1 MNRIPPESVFI
12 SGGIFLDG
20 YSFSA
25 EAIHC
30 PDPPE
35 QEMNDLKKNILR
47 ILTVCLMLALLA
59 DAVPARAADQGG
71 VCTVIGADLTNAQT
85 EEVYRTFGIARGS
98 VQELS
103 MTNAEE
109 REWLRGYV
117 EESVIG
123 TASISCV
130 YIQLL
135 ADGAGTDVTV
145 SNVTWCTEEMYRS
158 ALATAGITDVK
169 AVITA
174 PFAVS
179 GTAALAG
186 IYKAYETLTGQ
197 TLDEIAKQVG
207 VQELTTTADL
217 ADQLGKV
224 DATAIVG
231 DLKDILDQTKNM
243 TDDELREQIRAIAR
257 DYNITLND
265 YQVNQLLGLCRKL
278 EGLSESELVEKI
290 QEVQNTARKINET
303 AEKAEEVK
311 ETVTAVANTVKTF
324 LVRAVDFFSGLFGR
338 K

>member
-1 MNRIPPESVFI
+1 
-12 SGGIFLDG
+12 
-20 YSFSA
+20 
-25 EAIHC
+25 
-30 PDPPE
+30 
-35 QEMNDLKKNILR
+35 MNDLKKHFIRL
-47 ILTVCLMLALLA
+47 LSLCLIFTLLIGTA
-59 DAVPARAADQGG
+59 PARAADTDSS

-85 EEVYRTFGIARGS
+85 EEVYKTFGISRGS

-109 REWLRGYV
+109 RAWLQGYV

-135 ADGAGTDVTV
+135 SEGAGTDVSV
-145 SNVTWCTEEMYRS
+145 GNVTWCTEEMYRS

-231 DLKDILDQTKNM
+231 DLKNILNETKNM
-243 TDDELREQIRAIAR
+243 TDDELKEQIRAIAK
-257 DYNITLND
+257 DYNVTLND
-265 YQVNQLLGLCRKL
+265 YQVDQLLNLCRKM

-290 QEVQNTARKINET
+290 QDLQNTARKLSE
-303 AEKAEEVK
+303 ASEKAEEVK
-311 ETVTAVANTVKTF
+311 QTVTAVASTVKTF
-324 LVRAVDFFSGLFGR
+324 FIRAGEFFSGLFSR

>member
-1 MNRIPPESVFI
+1 M
-12 SGGIFLDG
+12 
-20 YSFSA
+20 
-25 EAIHC
+25 
-30 PDPPE
+30 
-35 QEMNDLKKNILR
+35 
-47 ILTVCLMLALLA
+47 
-59 DAVPARAADQGG
+59 
-71 VCTVIGADLTNAQT
+71 
-85 EEVYRTFGIARGS
+85 
-98 VQELS
+98 
-103 MTNAEE
+103 
-109 REWLRGYV
+109 
-117 EESVIG
+117 
-123 TASISCV
+123 
-130 YIQLL
+130 
-135 ADGAGTDVTV
+135 
-145 SNVTWCTEEMYRS
+145 
-158 ALATAGITDVK
+158 
-169 AVITA
+169 
-174 PFAVS
+174 
-179 GTAALAG
+179 
-186 IYKAYETLTGQ
+186 
-197 TLDEIAKQVG
+197 
-207 VQELTTTADL
+207 QELTTTADL

>member
-1 MNRIPPESVFI
+1 
-12 SGGIFLDG
+12 
-20 YSFSA
+20 
-25 EAIHC
+25 
-30 PDPPE
+30 
-35 QEMNDLKKNILR
+35 MNDLKKHFIRLFS
-47 ILTVCLMLALLA
+47 LCLIFTLLIGT
-59 DAVPARAADQGG
+59 VPARAADSS

-85 EEVYRTFGIARGS
+85 EEVYKTFGIARGS

-109 REWLRGYV
+109 RAWLQGYV

-135 ADGAGTDVTV
+135 SEGAGTDVSV

-231 DLKDILDQTKNM
+231 DLKNILNETKNM
-243 TDDELREQIRAIAR
+243 TDDELKEQIRAIAK
-257 DYNITLND
+257 DYNVTLND
-265 YQVNQLLGLCRKL
+265 YQVDQLLNLCRKM

-290 QEVQNTARKINET
+290 QDLQNTARKLSE
-303 AEKAEEVK
+303 ASEKAEEVK
-311 ETVTAVANTVKTF
+311 QTVTAVASTVKTF
-324 LVRAVDFFSGLFGR
+324 FIRAGEFFSGLFNR

>member
-1 MNRIPPESVFI
+1 MAFLLLFGAIPAQA
-12 SGGIFLDG
+12 
-20 YSFSA
+20 A
-25 EAIHC
+25 EA
-30 PDPPE
+30 DSS
-35 QEMNDLKKNILR
+35 
-47 ILTVCLMLALLA
+47 
-59 DAVPARAADQGG
+59 

-85 EEVYRTFGIARGS
+85 EEVYKTFGIARGS

-109 REWLRGYV
+109 RAWLQGYV
-117 EESVIG
+117 EDSVIG

-130 YIQLL
+130 YIRLL
-135 ADGAGTDVTV
+135 PEGAGTDVSV

-169 AVITA
+169 AVVTA

-186 IYKAYETLTGQ
+186 IYKAYETLTGE

-224 DATAIVG
+224 DASAIVG
-231 DLKDILDQTKNM
+231 DLKTILEQTKDM
-243 TDDELREQIRAIAR
+243 TDDELREQIRAIAQ
-257 DYNITLND
+257 DYNVTLND
-265 YQVNQLLGLCRKL
+265 YQVNQLLSLCRKM

-290 QEVQNTARKINET
+290 HDLQNTARKINE
-303 AEKAEEVK
+303 AGEKAEEVK
-311 ETVTAVANTVKTF
+311 ETVNAVANTVKTF
-324 LVRAVDFFSGLFGR
+324 FVKAVDFFSGLFG
-338 K
+338 KKE